1 MTITING
8 KDYQFNMSGWWGP
21 QYKFEEIMDVA
32 EYPERRFNP
41 QLTFHLH
48 VMLYCILLCD
58 NDPLDLSLDEFMKA
72 LEDLSLT
79 KQMTDYYTSRVQII
93 TQTLTPKK
101 ADKETSK
108 KKSSQRTRSMRG

>member
-32 EYPERRFNP
+32 EHPERRFNP
-41 QLTFHLH
+41 LLTFHLH

-58 NDPLDLSLDEFMKA
+58 NDPLDLTIEDFLKA
-72 LEDLSLT
+72 IEDLPLAN
-79 KQMTDYYTSRVQII
+79 KMTDYYTQRVQILTKTI
-93 TQTLTPKK
+93 TPKK
-101 ADKETSK
+101 TQKEDSK
-108 KKSSQRTRSMRG
+108 KKSSRCTRSMKE